1 MNIRESVPVT
11 QALHMPMSGLRE
23 YLFSTFRMNKL
34 LENKSIINVNL
45 IYQVETKD
53 FKAFALTLSGL
64 VSEDVN
70 QHVENSVFKS
80 HDGKILME
88 YTPDEHLMEVTLLGE
103 PETVAAYERM
113 LEDKFTSPTAYIKWV
128 FDPHSM
134 QSQKI
139 PVDKKHKPFD
149 AMYPWL
155 NGEGLEDYYDRY
167 MASDAGILLLTGPP
181 GTGKTSFIR
190 GLLNHAKE
198 NCILTYSTDLLNSDS
213 FFADWLGD
221 EDEKIVVLED
231 SDTMLGSR
239 KEGNGLM
246 HRFLNLGDGLITI
259 PGKKMIFS
267 TNLTSLDQ
275 VDSALT
281 RPGRCHDICEFRKL
295 TKTEAEIVAKIA
307 GTTLSEGVDGQTSW
321 TIAEIFSNLRA
332 RKEVAKKTAFG
343 FTAGRVA
350 G

>member
-113 LEDKFTSPTAYIKWV
+113 LEDKFTSPTAYIKCLILTPCSPRKFPWTRSINR
-128 FDPHSM
+128 SM
-134 QSQKI
+134 
-139 PVDKKHKPFD
+139 PCT
-149 AMYPWL
+149 L
-155 NGEGLEDYYDRY
+155 G
-167 MASDAGILLLTGPP
+167 LTGK
-181 GTGKTSFIR
+181 GWKTTTTDTWPLTPVSF
-190 GLLNHAKE
+190 
-198 NCILTYSTDLLNSDS
+198 C
-213 FFADWLGD
+213 
-221 EDEKIVVLED
+221 
-231 SDTMLGSR
+231 
-239 KEGNGLM
+239 
-246 HRFLNLGDGLITI
+246 
-259 PGKKMIFS
+259 
-267 TNLTSLDQ
+267 
-275 VDSALT
+275 
-281 RPGRCHDICEFRKL
+281 
-295 TKTEAEIVAKIA
+295 
-307 GTTLSEGVDGQTSW
+307 
-321 TIAEIFSNLRA
+321 
-332 RKEVAKKTAFG
+332 
-343 FTAGRVA
+343 
-350 G
+350 